1 MPDRAVTKISS
12 CQVNTTSRWGIKQL
26 GIFFGSFFLLF
37 SSEIWVGGW
46 GGGQVHSS
54 RGGPLAPGPPHLMT
68 ALDARTN
75 ANESMGE
82 AFNLGKPAQHKAVT
96 KTSRCQLNT
105 RRRYKEAQEVG
116 GHATEDKKQIQ
127 TSNTSI
133 NHPRSVQMK
142 FYSCL
147 YSL

>member
-1 MPDRAVTKISS
+1 MV
-12 CQVNTTSRWGIKQL
+12 
-26 GIFFGSFFLLF
+26 LF
-37 SSEIWVGGW
+37 SFYFPLKFGL
-46 GGGQVHSS
+46 GGGGGGKFIVA
-54 RGGPLAPGPPHLMT
+54 RGGPPAPGPPHLMT